1 MSKEEIREGSA
12 PNFCPPEKEGTVLSF
27 VDEKNEQVDL
37 EFLGLILDGDTRFG
51 FFFPVSED
59 EPALSSGEVVVLE
72 VTELDE
78 DGQPAAFELIEDEAV
93 SEDAYRQ
100 FQEATKDLY
109 RFE

>member
-93 SEDAYRQ
+93 AEDAYRQ
-100 FQEATKDLY
+100 FQEATKDL
-109 RFE
+109 